1 MASVTSLTASVHQRL
16 ATALSATL
24 PTADADPLLR
34 RSDRA
39 DYQANGILALAKKAK
54 ANPRELATQV
64 VARVESGELIG
75 EIEVSGPGFLNITL
89 TDRAITQNLAARYAD
104 DTGRLGVPTAERPG
118 TTVID
123 YAQPNVAKEMHVGH
137 LRSAV
142 IGDAVVQI
150 LEFTGENVV
159 RRHHIGD
166 WGTQFGMLIQYLD
179 EHPHELDHK
188 DARVSGEEAMS
199 NLDRLY
205 KAARKLFDSDEEFKT
220 RARRRVVDL
229 QAGDP
234 HTLATWQKFVDE
246 SKIYFFSVFEKLDM
260 EVRDADIVGESGYND
275 MLDETCRLL
284 EESGVAVRSEGAL
297 CVFFDDVK
305 GPDGNP
311 VPLIVKKSDGGYGY
325 AATDLSAIRD
335 RVFHLKANSLLYV
348 VDARQSLHFKM
359 VFETARRAGWL
370 NDDDVKAFQL
380 AFGTVLGKDGKP
392 FKTREGETIR
402 LVDLLDEAIDRATAV
417 VREKAEKV
425 GLTEEEIVENGRYVG
440 IGAVKYADLSTS
452 AVRDYKFDLDQM
464 VSLNGDTSVYLQYAY
479 ARIQSIL
486 RKAGEAG
493 PAAHPE
499 LELAPAERALGLHL
513 DQFGE
518 AVAEVAES
526 YEPHKLAAY
535 LFRLATLLTSF
546 YDQCP
551 VLKAES
557 PAQVENRLFL
567 VDLTARTL
575 HRGMALL
582 ATRTPSPHA
591 PPPGY
596 RPPAAGRVALR
607 HPRPGR
613 CRCLPLQ
620 SLAWRPFPIRCP
632 SWRPTRAGVCSGLN
646 SRFRRG
652 G

>member
-1 MASVTSLTASVHQRL
+1 MASVTSLSDSVQQHLAS
-16 ATALSATL
+16 ALSATL
-24 PTADADPLLR
+24 PEAAGADPLLR

-39 DYQANGILALAKKAK
+39 DFQANGILALAKKAK

-64 VARVESGELIG
+64 VSQVVTGDVIKDV
-75 EIEVSGPGFLNITL
+75 EVSGPGFLNITIA
-89 TDRAITQNLAARYAD
+89 DRAITENLAARYAD
-104 DTGRLGVPTAERPG
+104 ESGRLGVPQAARPG

-142 IGDAVVQI
+142 IGDAAVHL
-150 LEFTGENVV
+150 LEFTGENVI

-188 DARVSGEEAMS
+188 AAQVTGEEAMS

-234 HTLATWQKFVDE
+234 QTLATWQKFVDE

-260 EVRDADIVGESGYND
+260 EIQDPDIVGESGYND
-275 MLDETCRLL
+275 MLAETCRLL

-297 CVFFDDVK
+297 CVFFEDIK

-311 VPLIVKKSDGGYGY
+311 VPLIVQKSDGGYGY

-335 RVFHLKANSLLYV
+335 RVFNLKANTLLYV
-348 VDARQSLHFKM
+348 VDARQALHFRM

-370 NDDDVKAFQL
+370 NEDVTAVQL

-392 FKTREGETIR
+392 FKTREGETVR
-402 LVDLLDEAIDRATAV
+402 LVDLLDEAIERASAV
-417 VREKAEKV
+417 VREKAQDLSEQ
-425 GLTEEEIVENGRYVG
+425 EISERGAQVG

-452 AVRDYKFDLDQM
+452 ANRDYKFDLDQM

-479 ARIQSIL
+479 ARIRSIL
-486 RKAGEAG
+486 RKAGEVR
-493 PAAHPE
+493 PAARPE
-499 LELAPAERALGLHL
+499 LELAEAERALGLHV
-513 DQFGE
+513 DAFAE
-518 AVAEVAES
+518 TVAEAASE
-526 YEPHKLAAY
+526 YAPHKLAAY
-535 LFRLATLLTSF
+535 LYQLASLYTTF
-546 YDQCP
+546 YDKCP
-551 VLKAES
+551 VLKAET
-557 PAQVENRLFL
+557 PEQVENRLFL
-567 VDLTARTL
+567 CDVTARTL
-575 HRGMALL
+575 HQGMALL
-582 ATRTPSPHA
+582 GIRTPEK
-591 PPPGY
+591 
-596 RPPAAGRVALR
+596 L
-607 HPRPGR
+607 
-613 CRCLPLQ
+613 
-620 SLAWRPFPIRCP
+620 
-632 SWRPTRAGVCSGLN
+632 
-646 SRFRRG
+646 
-652 G
+652 

>member
-1 MASVTSLTASVHQRL
+1 MASVTSLTAHVHQRL
-16 ATALSATL
+16 TAALTAAL
-24 PTADADPLLR
+24 PETADADPLLR

-39 DYQANGILALAKKAK
+39 DFQANGILALAKKAK
-54 ANPRELATQV
+54 ANPRDLAAQV
-64 VARVESGELIG
+64 VDRVVKGDLIG
-75 EIEVSGPGFLNITL
+75 EIEVSGPGFLNVTV
-89 TDRAITQNLAARYAD
+89 TDRAITETLAARATD
-104 DTGRLGVPTAERPG
+104 PAERLGVPLLDRPG

-142 IGDAVVQI
+142 IGDAVMRI
-150 LEFTGENVV
+150 LEFAGETVV

-179 EHPHELDHK
+179 EHPHELDRRTPE
-188 DARVSGEEAMS
+188 DTEGTEGAEGAGGTGTGEEAMS
-199 NLDRLY
+199 NLNRLY
-205 KAARKLFDSDEEFKT
+205 KAARTHFDSDEEFKT

-234 HTLATWQKFVDE
+234 ATLATWQRFVDE
-246 SKIYFFSVFEKLDM
+246 SKVYFFSVFEKLDM
-260 EVRDADIVGESGYND
+260 EIRDADIVGESGYND

-284 EESGVAVRSEGAL
+284 EESGVAQWSEGAL

-325 AATDLSAIRD
+325 AATDLSAIRN
-335 RVFHLKANSLLYV
+335 RVLDLKADTLLYV

-370 NDDDVKAFQL
+370 DGETTARQL

-392 FKTREGETIR
+392 FKTREGETVR

-417 VREKAEKV
+417 VREKAGKV
-425 GLTEEEIVENGRYVG
+425 GLSEEEIAENGRFVG
-440 IGAVKYADLSTS
+440 VGAVKYADLSTS

-479 ARIQSIL
+479 ARVQSIL
-486 RKAGEAG
+486 RKAGDAR
-493 PAAHPE
+493 PQAHPE
-499 LELAPAERALGLHL
+499 LALAPAERALGLHL

-518 AVAEVAES
+518 LVLDVATG

-535 LFRLATLLTSF
+535 LYQLASHLTTF
-546 YDQCP
+546 YDQCQ
-551 VLKAES
+551 VLSDANPKEV
-557 PAQVENRLFL
+557 VENRLFL

-575 HRGMALL
+575 HQGMALL
-582 ATRTPSPHA
+582 GIRTPD
-591 PPPGY
+591 
-596 RPPAAGRVALR
+596 RL
-607 HPRPGR
+607 
-613 CRCLPLQ
+613 
-620 SLAWRPFPIRCP
+620 
-632 SWRPTRAGVCSGLN
+632 
-646 SRFRRG
+646 
-652 G
+652 

>member
-1 MASVTSLTASVHQRL
+1 MASVTSLSDFVQQRL
-16 ATALSATL
+16 ASALSATL
-24 PTADADPLLR
+24 PEAAGADPLLR

-39 DYQANGILALAKKAK
+39 DFQANGILALAKKAK
-54 ANPRELATQV
+54 ANPRELAAQV
-64 VARVESGELIG
+64 VAGVESGEVIKD
-75 EIEVSGPGFLNITL
+75 IEVSGPGFLNITVS
-89 TDRAITQNLAARYAD
+89 DRAITANLAARYAD
-104 DTGRLGVPTAERPG
+104 DTGRLGVPRAANPG

-142 IGDAVVQI
+142 IGDSVVQL
-150 LEFTGENVV
+150 LEFAGESVV

-188 DARVSGEEAMS
+188 DSQVTGEEAMS

-234 HTLATWQKFVDE
+234 KTLAMWQRFVDE

-260 EVRDADIVGESGYND
+260 EIRDADIVGESGYND
-275 MLDETCRLL
+275 MLAETCRLL

-311 VPLIVKKSDGGYGY
+311 VPLIVQKSDGGYGY

-335 RVFHLKANSLLYV
+335 RVFNLKADTLLYV
-348 VDARQSLHFKM
+348 VDARQALHFRM

-370 NDDDVKAFQL
+370 NEDVKAQQL

-392 FKTREGETIR
+392 FKTRAGETIR
-402 LVDLLDEAIDRATAV
+402 LVDLLDEAIDRASAV
-417 VREKAEKV
+417 VREKARD
-425 GLTEEEIVENGRYVG
+425 LSEEEIAERGAQVG

-452 AVRDYKFDLDQM
+452 AIRDYKFDLDQM

-486 RKAGEAG
+486 RKAGEVR
-493 PAAHPE
+493 PVAHPE
-499 LELAPAERALGLHL
+499 LELAPAERALGLHA
-513 DQFGE
+513 DAFAETVGE
-518 AVAEVAES
+518 AAAEYA
-526 YEPHKLAAY
+526 PHKLAAY
-535 LFRLATLLTSF
+535 LYQLASLYTTF

-551 VLKAES
+551 VLKAET
-557 PAQVENRLFL
+557 PELVENRLFL
-567 VDLTARTL
+567 CDVTARTL

-582 ATRTPSPHA
+582 GIRTPEK
-591 PPPGY
+591 
-596 RPPAAGRVALR
+596 L
-607 HPRPGR
+607 
-613 CRCLPLQ
+613 
-620 SLAWRPFPIRCP
+620 
-632 SWRPTRAGVCSGLN
+632 
-646 SRFRRG
+646 
-652 G
+652 

>member
-1 MASVTSLTASVHQRL
+1 MASVTSLSHSVEQRL
-16 ATALSATL
+16 ASALSATL
-24 PTADADPLLR
+24 PEAAGADPLLR

-39 DYQANGILALAKKAK
+39 DFQANGILALAKKAK

-64 VARVESGELIG
+64 VAQVVTGDVIG
-75 EIEVSGPGFLNITL
+75 EIEVSGPGFLNVTV
-89 TDRAITQNLAARYAD
+89 TDKAITENLAARYAD
-104 DTGRLGVPTAERPG
+104 TARLGVPHAAHPG
-118 TTVID
+118 TTVVD

-142 IGDAVVQI
+142 IGDAVVQL
-150 LEFTGENVV
+150 LEFTGESVV

-188 DARVSGEEAMS
+188 DSDGVSGEEAMS

-205 KAARKLFDSDEEFKT
+205 KAARKLFDADEEFKT

-234 HTLATWQKFVDE
+234 QTLAIWQKFVDE
-246 SKIYFFSVFEKLDM
+246 SKIYFFSVFDKLDM
-260 EVRDADIVGESGYND
+260 EISDPDIVGESGYND
-275 MLDETCRLL
+275 MLHETCRLL
-284 EESGVAVRSEGAL
+284 EESGVAVRSDGAL

-311 VPLIVKKSDGGYGY
+311 VPLIVQKSDGGFGY

-335 RVFHLKANSLLYV
+335 RVFNLKADTLLYV

-370 NDDDVKAFQL
+370 NDDVTARQL

-392 FKTREGETIR
+392 FKTREGETVK
-402 LVDLLDEAIDRATAV
+402 LVDLLDEAVERATAV
-417 VREKAEKV
+417 VAEKREKV
-425 GLTEEEIVENGRYVG
+425 GLTDEEVVENGRFVG
-440 IGAVKYADLSTS
+440 VGAVKYADLSTS

-486 RKAGEAG
+486 RKSEDAR
-493 PAAHPE
+493 PVAHPE
-499 LELAPAERALGLHL
+499 LALAPAERALGLHL
-513 DQFGE
+513 DQFAETVLE
-518 AVAEVAES
+518 AAAA

-535 LFRLATLLTSF
+535 LYQLASLLTTF

-551 VLKAES
+551 VLKAET
-557 PAQVENRLFL
+557 PELKENRLFL
-567 VDLTARTL
+567 IDLTARTL

-582 ATRTPSPHA
+582 GIRTPEK
-591 PPPGY
+591 
-596 RPPAAGRVALR
+596 L
-607 HPRPGR
+607 
-613 CRCLPLQ
+613 
-620 SLAWRPFPIRCP
+620 
-632 SWRPTRAGVCSGLN
+632 
-646 SRFRRG
+646 
-652 G
+652 

>member
-1 MASVTSLTASVHQRL
+1 MASVTSLSDSVQQRL
-16 ATALSATL
+16 ASALSATL
-24 PTADADPLLR
+24 PEAAGADPLLR

-39 DYQANGILALAKKAK
+39 DFQANGILALAKKAK
-54 ANPRELATQV
+54 ANPRELAAQV
-64 VARVESGELIG
+64 VAGVESGEVIKD
-75 EIEVSGPGFLNITL
+75 IEVSGPGFLNITVS
-89 TDRAITQNLAARYAD
+89 DRAITANLAARYAD
-104 DTGRLGVPTAERPG
+104 DTGRLGVPRAANPG

-142 IGDAVVQI
+142 IGDSVVQL
-150 LEFTGENVV
+150 LEFAGESVV

-188 DARVSGEEAMS
+188 DSQVTGEEAMS

-234 HTLATWQKFVDE
+234 KTLAMWQRFVDE

-260 EVRDADIVGESGYND
+260 EIRDADIVGESGYND
-275 MLDETCRLL
+275 MLAETCRLL

-311 VPLIVKKSDGGYGY
+311 VPLIVQKSDGGYGY

-335 RVFHLKANSLLYV
+335 RVFNLKANTLLYV
-348 VDARQSLHFKM
+348 VDARQALHFRM

-370 NDDDVKAFQL
+370 NEDVKAQQL

-392 FKTREGETIR
+392 FKTRAGETIR
-402 LVDLLDEAIDRATAV
+402 LVDLLDEAIDRASAV
-417 VREKAEKV
+417 VREKAQD
-425 GLTEEEIVENGRYVG
+425 LSEEEIAERGAQVG

-452 AVRDYKFDLDQM
+452 AIRDYKFDLDQM

-486 RKAGEAG
+486 RKAGEVR
-493 PAAHPE
+493 PVAHPE
-499 LELAPAERALGLHL
+499 LELAPAERALGLHA
-513 DQFGE
+513 DAFAETVGE
-518 AVAEVAES
+518 AAAEYA
-526 YEPHKLAAY
+526 PHKLAAY
-535 LFRLATLLTSF
+535 LYQLASLYTTF
-546 YDQCP
+546 YDKCP
-551 VLKAES
+551 VLKAET
-557 PAQVENRLFL
+557 PELVENRLFL
-567 VDLTARTL
+567 CDVTARTL

-582 ATRTPSPHA
+582 GIRTPEK
-591 PPPGY
+591 
-596 RPPAAGRVALR
+596 L
-607 HPRPGR
+607 
-613 CRCLPLQ
+613 
-620 SLAWRPFPIRCP
+620 
-632 SWRPTRAGVCSGLN
+632 
-646 SRFRRG
+646 
-652 G
+652 

>member
-1 MASVTSLTASVHQRL
+1 MASVTSLTASVEQRL
-16 ATALSATL
+16 ASALSAAL
-24 PTADADPLLR
+24 PEATDADPLLR

-64 VARVESGELIG
+64 VAQVESGEVIKD
-75 EIEVSGPGFLNITL
+75 IEVSGPGFLNITL
-89 TDRAITQNLAARYAD
+89 TDRAITENLAARYAD
-104 DTGRLGVPTAERPG
+104 ADGRLGVPFVEHPG

-142 IGDAVVQI
+142 IGDAVVKI

-179 EHPHELDHK
+179 EHPHELDHR
-188 DARVSGEEAMS
+188 DIQVSGEEAMS

-234 HTLATWQKFVDE
+234 HTLAAWQKFVDE

-260 EVRDADIVGESGYND
+260 EIRDADIVGESGYND

-297 CVFFDDVK
+297 CVFFDDIK
-305 GPDGNP
+305 GPEGNP
-311 VPLIVKKSDGGYGY
+311 VPLIVRKTDGGYGY

-335 RVFHLKANSLLYV
+335 RVFNLKANSLIYV

-370 NDDDVKAFQL
+370 NDEDVKAYQL

-392 FKTREGETIR
+392 FKTREGETVR
-402 LVDLLDEAIDRATAV
+402 LVDLLDEAVDRATTV
-417 VREKAEKV
+417 VREKDTLGQLSEDDIAER
-425 GLTEEEIVENGRYVG
+425 GAQVG

-452 AVRDYKFDLDQM
+452 ASRDYKFDLDQM

-486 RKAGEAG
+486 RKAGEVR
-493 PAAHPE
+493 PQAHPE
-499 LELAPAERALGLHL
+499 LELAEAERALALHM
-513 DQFGE
+513 DAF
-518 AVAEVAES
+518 AETVSDSATE
-526 YEPHKLAAY
+526 YAPHKLAAY
-535 LFRLATLLTSF
+535 LYQLASLYTTF
-546 YDQCP
+546 YDKCP

-557 PAQVENRLFL
+557 PEQVENRLFL
-567 VDLTARTL
+567 CDVTAKTL
-575 HRGMALL
+575 HQGMALL
-582 ATRTPSPHA
+582 GIRTPE
-591 PPPGY
+591 
-596 RPPAAGRVALR
+596 RL
-607 HPRPGR
+607 
-613 CRCLPLQ
+613 
-620 SLAWRPFPIRCP
+620 
-632 SWRPTRAGVCSGLN
+632 
-646 SRFRRG
+646 
-652 G
+652 

>member
-1 MASVTSLTASVHQRL
+1 MAPVTSLSDSVQQRL
-16 ATALSATL
+16 TAALSAAL
-24 PTADADPLLR
+24 PEAGSADPLLR

-39 DYQANGILALAKKAK
+39 DFQANGILALAKKAK
-54 ANPRELATQV
+54 ANPRDLATQV
-64 VARVESGELIG
+64 VTQVESGDVIKEV
-75 EIEVSGPGFLNITL
+75 EVSGPGFLNVTI
-89 TDRAITQNLAARYAD
+89 TDRAITENLAARYAD
-104 DTGRLGVPTAERPG
+104 TEGRLGVPYAESPG

-142 IGDAVVQI
+142 IGDSVVQL

-188 DARVSGEEAMS
+188 QAENLQESGEEAMS

-205 KAARKLFDSDEEFKT
+205 KAARRFFDSDEEFKT

-229 QAGDP
+229 QAGEP
-234 HTLATWQKFVDE
+234 HTLAMWQKFVDE

-260 EVRDADIVGESGYND
+260 EVRDPDIVGESGYND

-297 CVFFDDVK
+297 CVFFDDIK
-305 GPDGNP
+305 GPDGSP

-335 RVFHLKANSLLYV
+335 RVFNLKANSIIYV

-370 NDDDVKAFQL
+370 NDDVKAYQL

-392 FKTREGETIR
+392 FKTREGETVR
-402 LVDLLDEAIDRATAV
+402 LVDLLDEAIERATAV
-417 VREKAEKV
+417 VREKDTQNQ
-425 GLTEEEIVENGRYVG
+425 LSEEEIAERGTQVG

-452 AVRDYKFDLDQM
+452 ANRDYKFDLDQM

-486 RKAGEAG
+486 RKAGEQR
-493 PAAHPE
+493 PSAHPE
-499 LELAPAERALGLHL
+499 LALADAERALGLHI
-513 DQFGE
+513 DAF
-518 AVAEVAES
+518 AATVAEAATE
-526 YEPHKLAAY
+526 YAPHKLAAY
-535 LFRLATLLTSF
+535 LYQLASLYTTF
-546 YDQCP
+546 YDKCP
-551 VLKAES
+551 VLKADTPE
-557 PAQVENRLFL
+557 QVENRLFL
-567 VDLTARTL
+567 CDITARTL
-575 HRGMALL
+575 HQGMALL
-582 ATRTPSPHA
+582 GIRTPE
-591 PPPGY
+591 
-596 RPPAAGRVALR
+596 RL
-607 HPRPGR
+607 
-613 CRCLPLQ
+613 
-620 SLAWRPFPIRCP
+620 
-632 SWRPTRAGVCSGLN
+632 
-646 SRFRRG
+646 
-652 G
+652 

>member
-1 MASVTSLTASVHQRL
+1 MASVTSLSDSVQQHL
-16 ATALSATL
+16 TSALSATL
-24 PTADADPLLR
+24 PEAAGADPLLR

-39 DYQANGILALAKKAK
+39 DFQANGILALAKKAK

-64 VARVESGELIG
+64 VSQVVTGDELIQDV
-75 EIEVSGPGFLNITL
+75 EVSGPGFLNITVS
-89 TDRAITQNLAARYAD
+89 DRAITGNLAARYAD
-104 DTGRLGVPTAERPG
+104 ETGRLGVPYVEHPG

-142 IGDAVVQI
+142 IGDSVVQL

-188 DARVSGEEAMS
+188 DARVTGEEAMS

-205 KAARKLFDSDEEFKT
+205 KAARKKFDSDEEFKT

-234 HTLATWQKFVDE
+234 DTLAMWQKFVDE

-260 EVRDADIVGESGYND
+260 EIRDPDIVGESGYND
-275 MLDETCRLL
+275 MLAETCRLL

-297 CVFFDDVK
+297 CVFFEDIK

-311 VPLIVKKSDGGYGY
+311 VPLIVQKSDGGYGY

-335 RVFHLKANSLLYV
+335 RVFNLKANTLLYV
-348 VDARQSLHFKM
+348 VDARQALHFRM

-370 NDDDVKAFQL
+370 GEDVTAVQL

-392 FKTREGETIR
+392 FKTREGETVR
-402 LVDLLDEAIDRATAV
+402 LVDLLDEAIDRASAV
-417 VREKAEKV
+417 VREKAQD
-425 GLTEEEIVENGRYVG
+425 LSEEEIAERGAQVG

-452 AVRDYKFDLDQM
+452 ANRDYKFDLDQM

-486 RKAGEAG
+486 RKAGETR

-499 LELAPAERALGLHL
+499 LALADAERALGLHV
-513 DQFGE
+513 DAFAQT
-518 AVAEVAES
+518 VAEAAAE
-526 YEPHKLAAY
+526 YAPHKLAAY
-535 LFRLATLLTSF
+535 LYQLASLYTSF
-546 YDQCP
+546 YDKCP
-551 VLKAES
+551 VLKAET
-557 PAQVENRLFL
+557 PTQVENRLFL
-567 VDLTARTL
+567 CDITARTL
-575 HRGMALL
+575 HQGMALL
-582 ATRTPSPHA
+582 GIRTPEK
-591 PPPGY
+591 
-596 RPPAAGRVALR
+596 L
-607 HPRPGR
+607 
-613 CRCLPLQ
+613 
-620 SLAWRPFPIRCP
+620 
-632 SWRPTRAGVCSGLN
+632 
-646 SRFRRG
+646 
-652 G
+652 

>member
-1 MASVTSLTASVHQRL
+1 MASVTSLSDSVHQRL
-16 ATALSATL
+16 AAALSAAL
-24 PTADADPLLR
+24 PQAGSADPLLR

-39 DYQANGILALAKKAK
+39 DFQANGILALAKKEK
-54 ANPRELATQV
+54 ANPHELATQV
-64 VARVESGELIG
+64 VSGVESGELIKDV
-75 EIEVSGPGFLNITL
+75 EVSGPGFLNITL
-89 TDRAITQNLAARYAD
+89 TDGAITRNLAARYAD
-104 DTGRLGVPTAERPG
+104 DTGRLGVPHAGQPG

-142 IGDAVVQI
+142 IGDAVVRL

-166 WGTQFGMLIQYLD
+166 WGTQFGMLIQYLE

-188 DARVSGEEAMS
+188 ADEASGEEAMS

-205 KAARKLFDSDEEFKT
+205 KAARKLFDADEEFKT

-234 HTLATWQKFVDE
+234 QTLATWQKFVDE

-260 EVRDADIVGESGYND
+260 EIRDEDIVGESGYND
-275 MLDETCRLL
+275 MLAETCRLL

-297 CVFFDDVK
+297 CVFFDDIK

-311 VPLIVKKSDGGYGY
+311 VPLIVQKSDGGYGY

-335 RVFHLKANSLLYV
+335 RVFNLKANSIIYV

-370 NDDDVKAFQL
+370 GDDVKAHQL

-392 FKTREGETIR
+392 FKTREGETVR
-402 LVDLLDEAIDRATAV
+402 LVDLLDEAIDRASAV
-417 VREKAEKV
+417 VREKAQD
-425 GLTEEEIVENGRYVG
+425 LSEEEIAERGAQVG
-440 IGAVKYADLSTS
+440 VGAVKYADLSTS
-452 AVRDYKFDLDQM
+452 ANRDYKFDLDQM

-486 RKAGEAG
+486 RKAGASR

-499 LELAPAERALGLHL
+499 LELHEAERALGLHV
-513 DQFGE
+513 DSFAA
-518 AVAEVAES
+518 AVAEAATE
-526 YEPHKLAAY
+526 YAPHKLAAY
-535 LFRLATLLTSF
+535 LYQLASLYTTF
-546 YDQCP
+546 YDKCP
-551 VLKAES
+551 VLKAET
-557 PAQVENRLFL
+557 PEQVENRLFL
-567 VDLTARTL
+567 CDVTARTL
-575 HRGMALL
+575 HRGMGLL
-582 ATRTPSPHA
+582 GIRTPE
-591 PPPGY
+591 
-596 RPPAAGRVALR
+596 RL
-607 HPRPGR
+607 
-613 CRCLPLQ
+613 
-620 SLAWRPFPIRCP
+620 
-632 SWRPTRAGVCSGLN
+632 
-646 SRFRRG
+646 
-652 G
+652 

>member
-1 MASVTSLTASVHQRL
+1 MASVTSLSDSVQQHLAS
-16 ATALSATL
+16 ALSATL
-24 PTADADPLLR
+24 PEAAGADPLLR

-39 DYQANGILALAKKAK
+39 DFQANGILALAKKAK
-54 ANPRELATQV
+54 ANPRELATRVVSQV
-64 VARVESGELIG
+64 VTGDVIEDV
-75 EIEVSGPGFLNITL
+75 EVSGPGFLNITIA
-89 TDRAITQNLAARYAD
+89 DRAITQNLAARYAD
-104 DTGRLGVPTAERPG
+104 DTGRLGVPHAGQPG

-142 IGDAVVQI
+142 IGDSVVQL
-150 LEFTGENVV
+150 LEFTGETVV

-188 DARVSGEEAMS
+188 ESEVSGEEAMS

-234 HTLATWQKFVDE
+234 RTLAMWQKFVDE

-260 EVRDADIVGESGYND
+260 EVRDPDIVGESGYND
-275 MLDETCRLL
+275 MLAETCRLL

-297 CVFFDDVK
+297 CVFFDDIK

-311 VPLIVKKSDGGYGY
+311 VPLIVQKSDGGYGY

-335 RVFHLKANSLLYV
+335 RVFNLKANTLLYV

-370 NDDDVKAFQL
+370 NDDVHAVQL

-392 FKTREGETIR
+392 FKTREGETVR
-402 LVDLLDEAIDRATAV
+402 LVDLLDEAIERASAV
-417 VREKAEKV
+417 VREKAQD
-425 GLTEEEIVENGRYVG
+425 LSEEEIAERGTQVG

-452 AVRDYKFDLDQM
+452 ANRDYKFDLDQM

-486 RKAGEAG
+486 RKAEGAR
-493 PAAHPE
+493 PSAHPE
-499 LELAPAERALGLHL
+499 LALHEAERALGLHV
-513 DQFGE
+513 DAFAE
-518 AVAEVAES
+518 TVAEAARE
-526 YEPHKLAAY
+526 YAPHKLAAY
-535 LFRLATLLTSF
+535 LYQLASLYTSF
-546 YDQCP
+546 YDKCP
-551 VLKAES
+551 VLKAET
-557 PAQVENRLFL
+557 PEQVANRLFL
-567 VDLTARTL
+567 CDVTARTL
-575 HRGMALL
+575 HQGMALL
-582 ATRTPSPHA
+582 GIRTPEK
-591 PPPGY
+591 
-596 RPPAAGRVALR
+596 L
-607 HPRPGR
+607 
-613 CRCLPLQ
+613 
-620 SLAWRPFPIRCP
+620 
-632 SWRPTRAGVCSGLN
+632 
-646 SRFRRG
+646 
-652 G
+652 

>member
-16 ATALSATL
+16 ANALSAAL
-24 PTADADPLLR
+24 PETADADPLLR

-39 DYQANGILALAKKAK
+39 DFQANGILALAKKAK
-54 ANPRELATQV
+54 ANPRELAAQV
-64 VARVESGELIG
+64 VSQVVTGDVIKEV
-75 EIEVSGPGFLNITL
+75 EVSGPGFLNITV
-89 TDRAITQNLAARYAD
+89 TDRAIVENLAARATD
-104 DTGRLGVPTAERPG
+104 PAGRLGVPLADHPG

-142 IGDAVVQI
+142 IGDSVVQL

-188 DARVSGEEAMS
+188 ASTEDTAASGEEAMS

-205 KAARKLFDSDEEFKT
+205 KAARKKFDSDEEFKT

-246 SKIYFFSVFEKLDM
+246 SKIYFFSVFEKLDV
-260 EVRDADIVGESGYND
+260 EIRDPDIVGESGYND
-275 MLDETCRLL
+275 MLAETCRLL

-297 CVFFDDVK
+297 CVFFDDIK

-311 VPLIVKKSDGGYGY
+311 VPLIVQKSDGGYGY

-335 RVFHLKANSLLYV
+335 RVFNLKADSLLYV

-370 NDDDVKAFQL
+370 GDGVKAFQL

-392 FKTREGETIR
+392 FKTREGETVR
-402 LVDLLDEAIDRATAV
+402 LVDLLDEAIERASAV
-417 VREKAEKV
+417 VREKAQD
-425 GLTEEEIVENGRYVG
+425 LSEEEIAERGAQVG

-452 AVRDYKFDLDQM
+452 ASRDYKFDLDQM

-486 RKAGEAG
+486 RKAGELR

-499 LELAPAERALGLHL
+499 LALAEAER
-513 DQFGE
+513 
-518 AVAEVAES
+518 
-526 YEPHKLAAY
+526 
-535 LFRLATLLTSF
+535 
-546 YDQCP
+546 
-551 VLKAES
+551 
-557 PAQVENRLFL
+557 
-567 VDLTARTL
+567 
-575 HRGMALL
+575 
-582 ATRTPSPHA
+582 
-591 PPPGY
+591 
-596 RPPAAGRVALR
+596 
-607 HPRPGR
+607 
-613 CRCLPLQ
+613 
-620 SLAWRPFPIRCP
+620 
-632 SWRPTRAGVCSGLN
+632 
-646 SRFRRG
+646 
-652 G
+652 